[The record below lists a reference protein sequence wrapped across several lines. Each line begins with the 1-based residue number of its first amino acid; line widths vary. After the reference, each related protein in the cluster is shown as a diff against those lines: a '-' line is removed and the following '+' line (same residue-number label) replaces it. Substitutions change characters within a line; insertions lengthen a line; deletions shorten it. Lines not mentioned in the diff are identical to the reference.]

1 MRFEAKFFN
10 MQLAFQGKASLLFA
24 AVVLALGAAAT
35 AAVCGGVGGFLRGA
49 LGGLFCSLVLRA
61 ICGYSFQNQKSNL
74 GPGSTG
80 SANSLPSLAA
90 DMQNGG

>member
-35 AAVCGGVGGFLRGA
+35 AAGWGHVDTREDKARWRG
-49 LGGLFCSLVLRA
+49 
-61 ICGYSFQNQKSNL
+61 
-74 GPGSTG
+74 
-80 SANSLPSLAA
+80 
-90 DMQNGG
+90 